1 MKKRSG
7 VLGRAV
13 AVICIS
19 AIVAGSYLLLSG
31 SIALLTPDQKAW
43 RTYQQGD
50 LDTAATQFRD
60 PMWKGVALFEDA
72 EFEQAAGV
80 FAGFDTAD
88 AAFNGGNALLM
99 HGSYEAAAESY
110 SRALE
115 LRAEWDDARI
125 NRDIAL
131 GRAARLKQEGGEGTG
146 GKLGADDIVF
156 SDSPSPPSAGEEQT
170 EGGQPLSE
178 MEINALWLRQVQT
191 KPADFLAAKFAY
203 QYATRPEHQSQ
214 QGSVE

>member
-7 VLGRAV
+7 LVGRV
-13 AVICIS
+13 VTIVCIG
-19 AIVAGSYLLLSG
+19 AIVAGIYLLLSG
-31 SIALLTPDQKAW
+31 AVTLLTPDQQAW

-50 LDTAATQFRD
+50 LDTAAAQFRD
-60 PMWKGVALFEDA
+60 PMWKGVALFKAGD
-72 EFEQAAGV
+72 FEQAAGV
-80 FAGFDTAD
+80 FAGFNTAD
-88 AAFNGGNALLM
+88 AAFNRGNALLM
-99 HGSYEAAAESY
+99 RGSYDAAAESY

-214 QGSVE
+214 QGSIE